1 MWHDYF
7 NVSTS
12 DEVIEI
18 LAERGEKAR
27 IIAGG
32 TDLIL
37 EIERGIRTGIDTII
51 DISRIPNLDLI
62 TLDKDQN
69 IHIGPLV
76 THNDCVVSPLIRQRA
91 FPLAQAAWQVGAPQ
105 IRNRGTIAGNLIT
118 ASPANDTIPPLMA
131 MNAQVT
137 LISKAGTR
145 VVSLEDFYLG
155 VRQTIMRP
163 DEMLVDI
170 SFPAMRTEQK
180 GTFVKLG
187 LRRAQAISVVDI
199 AILVTLNSDFQVVEA
214 SIMLGAVAPRII
226 HARRAEEYLLGR
238 RLDSETIEQVARL
251 AQIDA
256 RPIDDVRASREYRLE
271 MVRVCT
277 ARGLKSILRGDERAE
292 FPVNPVLLWG
302 SSPGQVRAQE
312 VKSYHQQGSAIH
324 TRINGVEYTF
334 NTGHQKTLL
343 RLLRE
348 EAGLIGTK
356 EGCAEGECGA
366 CTVFL
371 DGVAVMSC
379 LVPAPRAHG
388 AEIITI
394 EGLSKDGELHP
405 VQLAFI
411 REGAVQCGY
420 CTPGFIMSAAKLLE
434 ERPAP
439 SRDEIA
445 QAITGNLCRC
455 TGYYK
460 IVSAIEKASQMRRA
474 YG

>member
-1 MWHDYF
+1 MWDEYF
-7 NVSTS
+7 NVNTI
-12 DEVIEI
+12 DEVLEI
-18 LAERGEKAR
+18 LANRGEKSR

-37 EIERGIRTGIDTII
+37 ELERGVRTGIETII
-51 DISRIPNLDLI
+51 DISRIPNLAQI
-62 TLDKDQN
+62 VLDEDQN
-69 IHIGPLV
+69 IHLGPLV
-76 THNDCVVSPLIRQRA
+76 THNHCVASPLIRQRA

-131 MNAQVT
+131 MKAQLT
-137 LISKAGTR
+137 LLSKEGKR

-155 VRQTIMRP
+155 VRQTVMRP
-163 DEMLVDI
+163 NEMLVDI
-170 SFPAMRTEQK
+170 SFPAMRREQR
-180 GTFVKLG
+180 GIFVKLG
-187 LRRAQAISVVDI
+187 LRRAQAISVVDL
-199 AILVTLNSDFQVVEA
+199 AIVLTLKGDLQVAEA
-214 SIMLGAVAPRII
+214 SILLGAVAPTIV
-226 HARRAEEYLLGR
+226 HARRAEEYLRGR
-238 RLDSETIEQVARL
+238 RLDNETIEQAARL
-251 AQIDA
+251 AQLDA
-256 RPIDDVRASREYRLE
+256 QPIDDVRASREYRLE

-277 ARGLKSILRGDERAE
+277 LRGLRSILQGDEQAE
-292 FPVNPVLLWG
+292 HPNNPILLWG
-302 SSPGQVRAQE
+302 ANPDQVRIPDE
-312 VKSYHQQGSAIH
+312 TSIHQRGSMIR
-324 TRINGVEYTF
+324 TRINGIDYTF
-334 NTGHQKTLL
+334 NTGHHKTLL

-348 EAGLIGTK
+348 EAGLVGTK

-388 AEIITI
+388 AEIVTI
-394 EGLSKDGELHP
+394 EGLAQDGELHP
-405 VQLAFI
+405 VQQAFI

-439 SRDEIA
+439 SRDEIV

-460 IVSAIEKASQMRRA
+460 IVSAIEKASEIGRI
-474 YG
+474 